1 MEPREQR
8 SYHVGE
14 SCAFADGPAVW
25 PISKG
30 QRQRIEELGW
40 RFTSLD
46 AALSAHRQVEHL
58 TELIDLGVDALTAFT
73 MDARLAEPEYARA
86 AAAGIPI
93 ITFGSAS
100 PSAATAIRQQVD
112 SESCAT
118 DAAAYLAERVPK
130 GRVLVIGGPP
140 VPALAA
146 RTRHFVEAAA
156 RAGLRVVARKD
167 NVGDIEETA
176 RPIAK
181 RLLDRYSDIDA
192 IWCFNDYTALAAAGE
207 LRRRGRSVQSGA
219 RRGVIVNGIGGF
231 PALIEA
237 IREGQV
243 TFTYDSH
250 PVETGRAAINAL
262 EAILVRR
269 EGQPREVWIDFVRYE
284 LANVSKYL
292 PWEER

>member
-1 MEPREQR
+1 MEPREQS

-46 AALSAHRQVEHL
+46 AALSPHRQVEHL
-58 TELIDLGVDALTAFT
+58 TELIDLGVDAITVFT
-73 MDARLAEPEYARA
+73 MDADLAEPEYARA

-93 ITFGSAS
+93 VTFGSVS
-100 PSAATAIRQQVD
+100 PSAAAAIRQRVD
-112 SESCAT
+112 SESCAA

-130 GRVLVIGGPP
+130 ARVLVIGGPP

-146 RTRHFVEAAA
+146 RAGHFIAAAA
-156 RAGLRVVARKD
+156 RAGLRVVARED
-167 NVGDIEETA
+167 NVGDVEDTA

-181 RLLDRYSDIDA
+181 RLLDRYPDIDA

-207 LRRRGRSVQSGA
+207 LRRRGQPVQAGA
-219 RRGVIVNGIGGF
+219 RRGIIVSGIGGF

-262 EAILVRR
+262 EAILLRKK
-269 EGQPREVWIDFVRYE
+269 QPAREVWIDFVRYE
-284 LANVSKYL
+284 QSNALRYA
-292 PWEER
+292 PWEDR